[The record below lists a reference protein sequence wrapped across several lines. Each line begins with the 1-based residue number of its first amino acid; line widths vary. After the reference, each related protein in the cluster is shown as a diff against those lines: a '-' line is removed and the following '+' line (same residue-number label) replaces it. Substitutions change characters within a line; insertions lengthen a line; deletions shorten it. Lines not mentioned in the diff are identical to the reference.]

1 MKPSSDAGELFVGAM
16 TGTSM
21 DGLDLALIRIDDDG
35 RIVILHGDTV
45 ELPEALRA
53 ELAALSQPPEHAADD
68 ANDTEI
74 ERMGR
79 ADRALGAFSG
89 KAIEHFLSRHQIDA
103 RSVRAIGSH
112 GQTIRHRPSGTD
124 PYTLQ
129 IGDPNQIAERTGIC
143 TVADFRRRDM
153 AAGGQGAPLV
163 PLFHEA
169 LFGAA
174 RDEAIAAGQDGI
186 GILNIGGI
194 ANLSVLT
201 ASGVKAGF
209 DTGPGNGLMDAWI
222 SASLSKPY
230 DGDGA
235 WARSGQSDGAALEQL
250 LSDPYF
256 AAAAPKSTGRE
267 YFSLLWLAQRLG
279 PARLAS
285 LDPVQVQAT
294 LLELTA
300 QSAARA
306 AEAAGFKLSQL
317 LVCGGGRAN
326 GYLMDRLAA
335 ATSMAV
341 RPTEAIG
348 IDGDSL
354 EAAAFAWFA
363 HRAIAG
369 LAGNVPEA
377 TGASGPRVL
386 GAVYPA

>member
-1 MKPSSDAGELFVGAM
+1 MNQPSDAGEQFVGAM

-21 DGLDLALIRIDDDG
+21 DGLDLALVRIGADD
-35 RIVILHGDTV
+35 RISVLRGDTV
-45 ELPEALRA
+45 ELPQALRA
-53 ELAALSQPPEHAADD
+53 ELAVLSQPPEGAPKDPA
-68 ANDTEI
+68 DTEI

-79 ADRALGAFSG
+79 ADRALGAFIG
-89 KAIEHFLSRHQIDA
+89 QAINQFLA
-103 RSVRAIGSH
+103 RCQTPPSTVRAIGSH
-112 GQTIRHRPSGTD
+112 GQTIRHRPTGSARF
-124 PYTLQ
+124 TLQ
-129 IGDPNQIAERTGIC
+129 IGDPNQIAEQTGIC

-174 RDEAIAAGQDGI
+174 RDEAIAAGKDGI

-201 ASGVKAGF
+201 ANGVTAGF

-222 SASLSKPY
+222 SSRQGAPF
-230 DGDGA
+230 DADGA

-250 LSDPYF
+250 LTDPYF
-256 AAAAPKSTGRE
+256 AARAPKSTGRE
-267 YFSLLWLAQRLG
+267 YFSLPWLEQQLG
-279 PARLAS
+279 PARLAG
-285 LDPVQVQAT
+285 LDPEQVQAT

-300 QSAARA
+300 QSAVRA
-306 AEAAGFKLSQL
+306 VEATGLRLGEL

-326 GYLMDRLAA
+326 GYLMARLGAA
-335 ATSMAV
+335 ATMPV
-341 RPTEAIG
+341 RPTEALG

-354 EAAAFAWFA
+354 EAAAFAWLA
-363 HRAIAG
+363 QRAIAG
-369 LAGNVPEA
+369 LPGNVPRA